1 MARVGLIY
9 FISTFFFFSQ
19 SLPPIMENRIT
30 FLLSANVTAIKP
42 NTTKLPN
49 EKIVKELCD
58 HFSVNPQYV
67 SKLSQ
72 LLLRMK
78 ELAHKKEYGDRV
90 FSFDSEVDN
99 KKEVSIS
106 EIQPTTKP
114 ELAPFLF
121 EGDIFLSDNQ
131 ATDILTRLEQNRTS
145 RSLSSDPEAIW
156 HQQPIK
162 FRFHDSLEFFAISQI
177 VEAIEFWEN
186 NTCVVFKHAQ
196 DIGKDGKDEEDY
208 IEFFKG
214 QGCYSMIG
222 RYGGRQGVS
231 IGSGCERVGIIE
243 HEIGH
248 VLGLWHEQSRPDAGR
263 FVEVR
268 KQFILPSYMSDF
280 QKRGTDEIITLGV
293 PYDYGSAMHYGP
305 TAFSADG
312 NSLTLITKN
321 HLYQSTIGQRERLS
335 FYDIQIIN
343 KAYCPDKCGIN
354 GGHGNSI
361 YCYNGGY
368 PHPNHCHR
376 CICPSGYG
384 GADCSSFEH
393 PMNADCGGLVNVEL
407 DQWKEIK
414 SPGYD
419 EDGYS
424 ENQQCNWIIRTV
436 DSYGSLDQKSEK
448 RIEVEFVGDFSFLCS
463 STCLDYVE
471 IKLSRDQRST
481 GARFCCDHKPS
492 TSVVSEYSQIAVI
505 FRSQA
510 SRDIGVHLRVRATTD
525 KATDPFMVASSKH
538 VSTGMVTLKPNNLPN
553 QWSSW
558 GAWSE
563 CSRPCGGCGIRSRIR
578 VCLSEECEDKAQEFG
593 ACNFDACPVKQ
604 NCADNK
610 LLFLNRLCRR
620 DASASMICSQ

>member
-1 MARVGLIY
+1 MTRIGLIY
-9 FISTFFFFSQ
+9 FISTFILFSQ
-19 SLPPIMENRIT
+19 SLPPIMENRIS
-30 FLLSANVTAIKP
+30 FLLSANVTTIKP

-49 EKIVKELCD
+49 EKIVNELCD

-196 DIGKDGKDEEDY
+196 DVGKDGKDEEDY

-384 GADCSSFEH
+384 GADCSSFEQ
-393 PMNADCGGLVNVEL
+393 PLNADCGGLVNVEF

-436 DSYGSLDQKSEK
+436 DSYASSDQKPEK

-463 STCLDYVE
+463 STCLDYA
-471 IKLSRDQRST
+471 LN
-481 GARFCCDHKPS
+481 
-492 TSVVSEYSQIAVI
+492 
-505 FRSQA
+505 
-510 SRDIGVHLRVRATTD
+510 
-525 KATDPFMVASSKH
+525 KATDPFIVASAKH
-538 VSTGMVTLKPNNLPN
+538 VSMGMAILKPNNLPN

-593 ACNFDACPVKQ
+593 ACNFDACPVKS

-620 DASASMICSQ
+620 DASASMICSHISESLVDCNKPRCCPPFYPDNGKCITRQFDPLAPIGHVQALSIII